1 MNNTI
6 QTGRNYL
13 DKYLSFVRSQGR
25 YTFTLDELKKQFD
38 ISDTAIN
45 QSLCRLKTKGA
56 VAQIRKG
63 FYAIIPPEYSNQ
75 GMLPPYLFI
84 DDLMKSLNK
93 PYYLALLSAAA
104 LYGAAHQQPMEYF
117 VIVKSPAPRSIR
129 NKKLKIN
136 ILAKINWLQEGIM
149 QQKTESGYMNVSSP
163 ELTAL
168 DLFVYSDRYG
178 INRIITVLEEL
189 AESMKPSILARVAK
203 QYTNTSSIQR
213 LGYVLDVVLTQE
225 KLAASL
231 SKVLNNRNL
240 FTIPLSSRKERKGT
254 INSKWQVII
263 NMDIES
269 DL

>member
-1 MNNTI
+1 
-6 QTGRNYL
+6 
-13 DKYLSFVRSQGR
+13 
-25 YTFTLDELKKQFD
+25 YTFTLDELREQFKL
-38 ISDTAIN
+38 SDAAIN
-45 QSLCRLKTKGA
+45 QSLCRLKTKNE

-75 GMLPPYLFI
+75 GMLPLYLFI

-136 ILAKINWLQEGIM
+136 FLTKNNWSQEGIV

-178 INRIITVLEEL
+178 INRIVTVLEEL
-189 AESMKPSILARVAK
+189 AESMKPSVIERVAK
-203 QYTNTSSIQR
+203 QYANTSAIQR
-213 LGYVLDVVLTQE
+213 LGYVLDAVLTQE

-231 SKVLNNRNL
+231 SKVLNNRN
-240 FTIPLSSRKERKGT
+240 
-254 INSKWQVII
+254 
-263 NMDIES
+263 
-269 DL
+269 